1 MVSVCCVRAWGVGIW
16 DWVCVFWALAC
27 LEGWVCLAL
36 CLACTA
42 TKMAKS
48 VKTTKKIPTL
58 LKHTNMQP
66 KPTTDMQQH
75 TCTLTSHLNG
85 DKYPTSDNLWRQ
97 NVPVT
102 RTKIVN
108 QSKTKKKLLQVKKT
122 PGQASKP
129 RYTHPTTCV
138 HDYLPITYG
147 YISLSGQFGAAKP
160 CLSQAQK

>member
-1 MVSVCCVRAWGVGIW
+1 MLVSGIGCVCFGLWRAWRVGFAW
-16 DWVCVFWALAC
+16 RCAWHVRPQKW
-27 LEGWVCLAL
+27 
-36 CLACTA
+36 TSQS
-42 TKMAKS
+42 KPP
-48 VKTTKKIPTL
+48 KKISTL